1 MLEPVIL
8 KILMKRM
15 MMREVSLKTLPS
27 LRSSLVEIMVRLV
40 IILMVLCSNI
50 LNTLRPPAVFQVFN
64 VTRHITVPPDNHGQ
78 LLERITLLAE
88 LIMVPT
94 HMQDHPCAKLLADI
108 DDERAV
114 LAQDKEVN
122 QARLQVQDY
131 WLGKRV
137 E

>member
-27 LRSSLVEIMVRLV
+27 LRSSLVEIMV
-40 IILMVLCSNI
+40 
-50 LNTLRPPAVFQVFN
+50 FN

-88 LIMVPT
+88 LIMAPT